1 MIKNGLFMMTI
12 GFVGVILGLAESEEY
27 RILILIIS
35 ILLIISGFV
44 LYNKGEKKSDWWSK

>member
-44 LYNKGEKKSDWWSK
+44 LYNKGEKKSD